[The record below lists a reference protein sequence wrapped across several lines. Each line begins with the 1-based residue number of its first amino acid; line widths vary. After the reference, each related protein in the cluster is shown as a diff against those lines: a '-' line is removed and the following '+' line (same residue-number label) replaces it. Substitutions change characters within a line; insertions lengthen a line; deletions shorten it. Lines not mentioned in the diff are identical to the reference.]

1 MTSSIRV
8 AVLTVPSPHSWI
20 IINSLV
26 ERFGP
31 VHVIAEKREERLTLI
46 RRRMKRQGVL
56 TVVGQ
61 IGFVLLQKVIQ
72 RRARHRIGE
81 IIQDM
86 RLDPQPNP
94 ACELYAVGSVNAMA
108 CRAALAMIKPDVV
121 LVIGTR
127 IIGRET
133 LSAVNVPVINVHAGW
148 APRYRGQ
155 AGGYWALA
163 EDDPEH
169 AGVTVH
175 LVDQGVDTGAILYQ
189 DRFEATPADSFPTY
203 FYMQAGVSR
212 RLVVKAVE
220 DVLAGTVT
228 TVKSDL
234 DSKQYYHPT
243 LWGYLWTAIR
253 RGVW

>member
-1 MTSSIRV
+1 MTASIRV

-20 IINSLV
+20 IINTLA

-31 VHVIAEKREERLTLI
+31 VHVIAEKREGRFTLI

-61 IGFVLLQKVIQ
+61 IGFVLLQKLIE
-72 RRARHRIGE
+72 RRARHRVAE
-81 IIQDM
+81 IVQTM
-86 RLDPQPNP
+86 KLDPQPNP
-94 ACELYAVGSVNAMA
+94 ACELYSVGSVNAMA

-133 LSAVNVPVINVHAGW
+133 LSAINVPVINVHAGW
-148 APRYRGQ
+148 APKYRGQ

-163 EDDPEH
+163 EGDPEH
-169 AGVTVH
+169 AGVTLH

-189 DRFEATPADSFPTY
+189 ERFEATAADSFPTY
-203 FYMQAGVSR
+203 FYIQAGVSR
-212 RLVVKAVE
+212 HLAAKAIE
-220 DVLAGTVT
+220 DALAGKISPVE
-228 TVKSDL
+228 SEL
-234 DSKQYYHPT
+234 ASKQYYHPT
-243 LWGYLWTAIR
+243 IWGYLWTAMTK
-253 RGVW
+253 GVW